1 MSGARVPGWG
11 RMDSKLILVGE
22 APGPREE
29 AVGEPFVGPSYHQKL
44 RVWWEAV
51 GLHRRDFRIE
61 NVCEFRPPG
70 NRADA
75 WDQPTWE
82 SWMEDLHQR
91 LANLEDPYLIVPTG
105 NYSLYALTGKGN
117 VHWHKADGKTSRPGI
132 TDWRGSI
139 LSYRDRRGRLIKV
152 IPTIH
157 PAATFRTSSYE
168 ALCRRDWARIAEE
181 RHSKAL
187 NLPVRTHYISPS
199 IHDIEDYLA
208 DCRREGEQLRLV
220 VDIENPLEKKGPP
233 LVAPIVCVGFS
244 KDPAVSLTIPT
255 TKSYWK
261 DEDKLGLVW
270 ALIDEL
276 AQLCCSAHNVFH
288 ERYWLLVERKLE
300 LPNLIW
306 DTMLM
311 HHALDPTSEHRLD
324 FCASV
329 DTREPFWKH
338 EAKDPEDQRKY
349 TSNMA
354 AFLTYNGKDCC
365 VQRELLDLYY
375 SRLEAQTRETSD
387 GQQING
393 LDWYWEQYAEMLGPL
408 FRLAHTGIAID
419 DAQRVR
425 RKHELAAELDQIKAH
440 IQAYGVDLFAKKK
453 LSGKKVKAWLYDTL
467 KFPQQLRKRST
478 HEKTVS
484 SDALAI
490 RKLLSHHQAAPLVS
504 PEVRAARRHFEAVA
518 PLLLRSERVAKLRE
532 FYDDK
537 RISADGRFRSSYNLN
552 TKEGR
557 LNSKAYYDGSGSN
570 GQNVDRE
577 SRDMFMADPGC
588 IGLQV
593 DGSQA
598 EGRVCLAWM
607 YHLTG
612 KEQLI
617 VEANARP
624 DIYDMHTDNARRIL
638 KKQEITKAERYFA
651 KTVVH
656 GAQRM
661 MQGQTM
667 SDNAAKRGIV
677 LDPAECDKAIAAY
690 RSVVPLDEFFA
701 WVKRD
706 VQRNKVLYDT
716 WGGRYDF
723 SHERMDD
730 ATFREACSTRMQP
743 EVARW
748 MNQWGFKPLMAL
760 FEEHPDWGR
769 LNVHVHDGV
778 FISVI
783 PARAYDVAKFLV
795 EHLERPRL
803 YGKAELTIPCEVA
816 IGKRWKADREFKVLP
831 SREVFDVAVTE
842 LTRKE
847 S

>member
-1 MSGARVPGWG
+1 MTGARVPGWG
-11 RMDSKLILVGE
+11 RLDSRLVLVGE

-29 AVGEPFVGPSYHQKL
+29 AAGEPFVGPSYHQRL
-44 RVWWEAV
+44 RVWWDAV
-51 GLHRRDFRIE
+51 GLKRHEFRIE
-61 NVCEFRPPG
+61 NVCEYRPPA
-70 NRADA
+70 NKADA
-75 WDQPTWE
+75 WDQATWE

-91 LANLEDPYLIVPTG
+91 LANLDDPWLIVPTG

-117 VHWHKADGKTSRPGI
+117 VHWQRRDGKHTRPGI

-139 LSYRDRRGRLIKV
+139 MSYRDRRGRLIKV

-157 PAATFRTSSYE
+157 PAATFRTASYE
-168 ALCRRDWARIAEE
+168 GLCRRDWARIAEE
-181 RHSKAL
+181 RHDKGL
-187 NLPVRTHYISPS
+187 RLPIRTHHISPS
-199 IHDIEDYLA
+199 IADVQDYLA
-208 DCRREGEQLRLV
+208 DCRREGEHLMMA
-220 VDIENPLEKKGPP
+220 VDIENPQEEKGPP

-255 TKSYWK
+255 TKAHWK
-261 DEDKLGLVW
+261 DERTQGTAW
-270 ALIDEL
+270 WLIEEL
-276 AQLCCSAHNVFH
+276 CRLSCSAHNNFH
-288 ERYWLLVERKLE
+288 ERFWLWKERGLQ
-300 LPNLIW
+300 LPNLVW

-311 HHALDPTSEHRLD
+311 HHALDPTAEHRLD
-324 FCASV
+324 YCASV

-338 EAKDPEDQRKY
+338 EAKDPEDQKKY
-349 TSNMA
+349 TSNLA
-354 AFLTYNGKDCC
+354 AFYTYNGKDCC
-365 VQRELLDLYY
+365 VQRELLELYY
-375 SRLEAQTRETSD
+375 NRLAAQTRDTAE
-387 GQQING
+387 GPING
-393 LDWYWEQYAEMLGPL
+393 LDWYWQQYAELIGPL
-408 FRLAHTGIAID
+408 FDLSHIGIAID
-419 DAQRVR
+419 DARRVQ
-425 RKHELAAELDQIKAH
+425 RKHELARELDEIKAT

-453 LSGKKVKAWLYDTL
+453 VSGKKVKTWLYDIL

-478 HEKTVS
+478 HEKTLS

-490 RKLLSHHQAAPLVS
+490 RKLLSHHTAVPLVS
-504 PEVRAARRHFEAVA
+504 PEVQAARRHFHVVA
-518 PLLLRSERVAKLRE
+518 PLLLRSERIAKLRE

-537 RISADGRFRSSYNLN
+537 RVSGDGRFRSSYNLN

-577 SRDMFMADPGC
+577 SRDMFIADPGC

-612 KEQLI
+612 KDNLL

-624 DIYDMHTDNARRIL
+624 DVYDMHTDNARRIF
-638 KKQEITKAERYFA
+638 KKQEITKQDRYFA

-690 RSVVPLDEFFA
+690 KAAVPLEEFFA

-706 VQRNKVLYDT
+706 VQRNKILVDT
-716 WGGRYDF
+716 WGGQYDF
-723 SHERMDD
+723 SHERMDE

-748 MNQWGFKPLMAL
+748 MNQWGLKPLMAL
-760 FEEHPDWGR
+760 FAEHPDWGR
-769 LNVHVHDGV
+769 LNVHVHDGL
-778 FISVI
+778 FISVV
-783 PARAYDVAKFLV
+783 PERAYDVAVFLV
-795 EHLERPRL
+795 EHLERPRR
-803 YGKAELTIPCEVA
+803 YGKAEMTIPCEVA
-816 IGKRWKADREFKVLP
+816 IGKRWKAEREFKVLP
-831 SREVFDVAVTE
+831 TREVFDACLQE
-842 LTRKE
+842 IIQ
-847 S
+847 